1 MKSTNIPRNTRSGV
15 KCAINE
21 EKEKQARK
29 SNIPGAFSDKVI
41 HATNFTDDPVV
52 QCECDVSVVK
62 NTFMDDHK

>member
-1 MKSTNIPRNTRSGV
+1 MCNQRGKRKTSQKIKHTRG
-15 KCAINE
+15 I
-21 EKEKQARK
+21 
-29 SNIPGAFSDKVI
+29 SDKVI